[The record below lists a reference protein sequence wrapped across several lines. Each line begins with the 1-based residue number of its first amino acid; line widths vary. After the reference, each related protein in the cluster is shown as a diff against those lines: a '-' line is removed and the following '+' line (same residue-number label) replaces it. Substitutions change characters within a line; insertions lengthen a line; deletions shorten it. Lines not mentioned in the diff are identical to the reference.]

1 MLSGGMGGFGATL
14 AVLRGKGLSW
24 RSRLGHGPAV
34 VWLSA
39 FGASLILFMVRLMLP
54 TPVGQA
60 DNHDG
65 PRLMCWLGLG
75 PVVTPGYSRWYLY
88 AYFQYVPHQACA
100 DVPRYPSSE
109 LVPLELTRLLMPLLG
124 LPGTLNLVALGVLNC
139 AIASFAIA
147 SLATG
152 LRLRPWAQ
160 LAVAAAAWL
169 IMADAAFFDVYA
181 SPFSEPAALLGLLL
195 VAAGVVY
202 LGRGWRATAFGLVLA
217 GSGGFLAILAK
228 EQYLALAVP
237 ICLTLALANATRG
250 RRRWPCW
257 PRTRQAGAAVAVAAF
272 LATMT
277 VGYAIWDNVSRY
289 GARLHHEQAVDM
301 IFTDIV
307 TSDRNAPAAL
317 GALGLPAS
325 WEKYAGHDYW
335 DSVSVRHDPLF
346 SRYAGQLTDVN
357 IAQFL
362 LTHPGS
368 ILGVGQHAA
377 ILAQHFRVTTLGNY
391 PPSAGQPPGASE
403 TRVVALTW
411 LMHLLPPGWG
421 LWWLIPLWAAMVAVG
436 VGSLPRRRG
445 TGWQRDGGILVL
457 SMTAC
462 AVAAFI
468 PPAYFAG
475 ISTTRHMVGMNVATA
490 LAFSVSVALAAS
502 MIHRLLARH
511 RCPSPAPAGGP
522 GRAS

>member
-1 MLSGGMGGFGATL
+1 MRRFGARL

-24 RSRLGHGPAV
+24 RSRLGRGPAA
-34 VWLSA
+34 VWLSV

-54 TPVGQA
+54 APVGQA

-65 PRLMCWLGLG
+65 PRLRCWLGLHRHRDQRPQRARRAG
-75 PVVTPGYSRWYLY
+75 R
-88 AYFQYVPHQACA
+88 ARAA
-100 DVPRYPSSE
+100 RE
-109 LVPLELTRLLMPLLG
+109 LGEVRRARLLGQHLG
-124 LPGTLNLVALGVLNC
+124 
-139 AIASFAIA
+139 
-147 SLATG
+147 
-152 LRLRPWAQ
+152 
-160 LAVAAAAWL
+160 
-169 IMADAAFFDVYA
+169 
-181 SPFSEPAALLGLLL
+181 
-195 VAAGVVY
+195 
-202 LGRGWRATAFGLVLA
+202 
-217 GSGGFLAILAK
+217 
-228 EQYLALAVP
+228 
-237 ICLTLALANATRG
+237 
-250 RRRWPCW
+250 
-257 PRTRQAGAAVAVAAF
+257 
-272 LATMT
+272 
-277 VGYAIWDNVSRY
+277 
-289 GARLHHEQAVDM
+289 
-301 IFTDIV
+301 
-307 TSDRNAPAAL
+307 
-317 GALGLPAS
+317 
-325 WEKYAGHDYW
+325 
-335 DSVSVRHDPLF
+335 RHDPLF

-377 ILAQHFRVTTLGNY
+377 ILAQHFRVTTLGNC

-436 VGSLPRRRG
+436 VGSLRRRRD

-490 LAFSVSVALAAS
+490 LAFSSAS
-502 MIHRLLARH
+502 RW
-511 RCPSPAPAGGP
+511 PS
-522 GRAS
+522 R